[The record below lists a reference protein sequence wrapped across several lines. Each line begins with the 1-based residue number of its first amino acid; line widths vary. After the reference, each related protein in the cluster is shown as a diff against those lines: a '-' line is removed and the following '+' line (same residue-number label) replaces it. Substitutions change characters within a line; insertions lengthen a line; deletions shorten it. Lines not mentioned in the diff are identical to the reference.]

1 MSSLVRGKRGCHLQ
15 STRGCPFPV
24 IKLQR
29 GAAQTRNGQGQLQS
43 RSIALPKGI
52 DLLSNTLTMTTFP
65 SSNNRATTSS
75 NRKRRATTPSRPRD
89 ANRCWDWGR
98 FCRPPNPKV
107 CRLVPPPKFL
117 TYSIGSLSSSTCSSS
132 SSTRYSDSPSPG
144 IQDQY
149 NSPLQ
154 WPFAAANVS
163 PNLFLEEMCEEG
175 LDDVDEWSAD
185 WSSPT

>member
-1 MSSLVRGKRGCHLQ
+1 MSGLVRGKRG
-15 STRGCPFPV
+15 RPFLV

-52 DLLSNTLTMTTFP
+52 DFFSNTLTMTTFP

-75 NRKRRATTPSRPRD
+75 NRQRTTATQSRPPD

-144 IQDQY
+144 IQDQF

-154 WPFAAANVS
+154 WSFAAANVS
-163 PNLFLEEMCEEG
+163 PNLFLEEVNG
-175 LDDVDEWSAD
+175 IR
-185 WSSPT
+185 P